1 MYLTGDVTILPSGG
15 SVRVIS
21 VTNLILIRF
30 SPLFTF
36 LHLRT
41 FGLHFFLWKDKRTD
55 PSLQFMSELQQKLA
69 RARSRAESEPGSM
82 DENGNSH
89 PPHQQ

>member
-30 SPLFTF
+30 SPFFTF

-41 FGLHFFLWKDKRTD
+41 FGLPFSSGKINVPIQASNL
-55 PSLQFMSELQQKLA
+55 
-69 RARSRAESEPGSM
+69 
-82 DENGNSH
+82 
-89 PPHQQ
+89 